1 MDNRVDSE
9 GSMAGMTALEI
20 ASVGQRI
27 GVGLVDAVIG
37 ILIGVVGVA
46 LGSVIGD
53 AAGWLLVFVLVI
65 AFVVVYLW
73 LVSTRGQSPGKIVV
87 GIKIVRM
94 DGSSLGF
101 GGALMR
107 EIIGK
112 IVSSVI
118 FYLGYIW
125 ILFDGKRQGW
135 HDKIAG
141 TYVVKA

>member
-1 MDNRVDSE
+1 M
-9 GSMAGMTALEI
+9 
-20 ASVGQRI
+20 
-27 GVGLVDAVIG
+27 DAVIG

-53 AAGWLLVFVLVI
+53 AAGWLLVLVLVI

-73 LVSTRGQSPGKIVV
+73 LVSTRGQSPGKMAI

-112 IVSSVI
+112 IGFVGDLLSRIHLDPV
-118 FYLGYIW
+118 
-125 ILFDGKRQGW
+125 
-135 HDKIAG
+135 
-141 TYVVKA
+141 